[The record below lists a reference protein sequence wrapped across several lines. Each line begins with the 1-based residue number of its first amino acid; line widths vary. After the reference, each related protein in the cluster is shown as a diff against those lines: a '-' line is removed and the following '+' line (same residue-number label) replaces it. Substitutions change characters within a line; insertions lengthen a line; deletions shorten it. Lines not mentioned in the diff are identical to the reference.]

1 MALLHAVKLRQTP
14 GRPKAFYC
22 GWRARARADILRA
35 RMTRFSVRSSALCAA
50 FLLTV
55 ACLPERGAAPAK
67 SATAATASAGP
78 AGIAKDGKSAPS
90 PVAVT
95 PATPAPVIAPAGSAS
110 GCAGAALTL
119 PPGTVVARI
128 DGKDVK
134 VEDLGDDLARAEKQA
149 LRTYCQEI
157 TTARDASLDNMLQQ
171 KLLTVAAAAEG
182 KEVSAFVQGKIEA
195 AVPTP
200 DDAAIAA
207 FYEANK
213 SPSAPPLDQVR
224 DQVIQAMNGQE
235 GEKVMTRILDEA
247 RAKAK
252 VERLLPDVSPP
263 PMDLSNPPHAAFVG
277 PADAAVRVVEFSD
290 FECPYCSKAAE
301 TFTALKDKYAGKSVQ
316 FTFRNFPL
324 SFHPNARP
332 AAEYA
337 ACAQEQGKFWAMHDG
352 IFQVQREL
360 SVDKLKE
367 VAAQAGLDIP
377 KLDEC
382 LASGRPGPQIDEDM
396 RKAQEVGVQGTPS
409 FYINGQSYGGNPNVE
424 GLSQAIDAQLAKRG

>member
-1 MALLHAVKLRQTP
+1 
-14 GRPKAFYC
+14 
-22 GWRARARADILRA
+22 
-35 RMTRFSVRSSALCAA
+35 MTRFSVRSSALCAA

-67 SATAATASAGP
+67 SATAAAAAKTP
-78 AGIAKDGKSAPS
+78 AGVVAKDGK
-90 PVAVT
+90 
-95 PATPAPVIAPAGSAS
+95 PATPVVAPAGPTIAPAGSAS
-110 GCAGAALTL
+110 GCGGAALTL

-128 DGKDVK
+128 DGKDIK
-134 VEDLGDDLARAEKQA
+134 VEDLGDDLVRAEKAA
-149 LRTYCQEI
+149 LRTYCQEV
-157 TTARDASLDNMLQQ
+157 TTARDATLDNMLQQ
-171 KLLTVAAAAEG
+171 RLLTAAAAAEG
-182 KEVSAFVQGKIEA
+182 KEISAYVQAKIQAE
-195 AVPTP
+195 VPTP

-213 SPSAPPLDQVR
+213 SPSAPPLESVR
-224 DQVIQAMNGQE
+224 DQVIQAMNGEQ
-235 GEKVMTRILDEA
+235 GEKVMMRILDEA
-247 RAKAK
+247 KAKAK

-263 PMDLSNPPHAAFVG
+263 PLDLSNPPHAAFVG

-301 TFTALKDKYAGKSVQ
+301 TFRALKDKYAGKPVS

-337 ACAQEQGKFWAMHDG
+337 QCAQEQDKFWAMHDG
-352 IFQVQREL
+352 IFAVQREL

-367 VAAQAGLDIP
+367 VAAQAGLDTA

-396 RKAQEVGVQGTPS
+396 KKAQEVGVQGTPS
-409 FYINGQSYGGNPNVE
+409 FFVNGQSFAGNPTVE
-424 GLSQAIDAQLAKRG
+424 GISQAIDAQLAKLQG